1 MEEIKIMSANTQ
13 PTEHKMGAMP
23 IPKLLITMSLPM
35 IISMLVQALYNIVDS
50 IFVARIDEAA
60 LTAVSMAFPIQNL
73 MIAVCSGTCVGVNAL
88 LSRSLGEQKPK
99 DAQSAATNGL
109 FLAVL
114 GAIAFALFGIFG
126 TRAFFA
132 SQTNDP
138 LIIEYGVQYLQ
149 ICTIFS
155 FGLFLEI
162 TLERILQS
170 TGRTIY
176 NMYSQGIGAIT
187 NIILD
192 PIMIFGLFGFPALG
206 IRGAAIATVLGQI
219 FAMFLS
225 LLFNLKYNSD
235 ISIKMRGFRPHGQTI
250 RIIYAVGIPSVIMI
264 SISSAMTYG
273 LNLILGALDTVAVTI
288 LGVYFKLQSFV
299 FMPVFGLNNGMIPI
313 IAYNYGAKN
322 KKRIMDTIKLSII
335 IAIGIMLAGLVLF
348 QTFSV
353 QLLQL
358 FNASDNMLKEGVPA
372 LKQISLS
379 FIFAG
384 YCIIVSSVF
393 QALGN
398 GVYSLVVSIARQ
410 LLCILPAAYFLANT
424 FGLHAAWYAF
434 PLAEIVS
441 LTLCTILFKRIYDQ
455 KIK

>member
-1 MEEIKIMSANTQ
+1 MSEHTQ
-13 PTEHKMGAMP
+13 PTENKMGVMP
-23 IPKLLITMSLPM
+23 IPQLLITMSLPM
-35 IISMLVQALYNIVDS
+35 IISMLVQAFYNIVDS
-50 IFVARIDEAA
+50 VFVARINEAA
-60 LTAVSMAFPIQNL
+60 LTAVSMAYPIQNL

-99 DAQSAATNGL
+99 DAQLAATNGI

-126 TRAFFA
+126 ARAFFT

-192 PIMIFGLFGFPALG
+192 PIMIFGLLGFPAMG
-206 IRGAAIATVLGQI
+206 IRGAAVATVTGQI
-219 FAMFLS
+219 FAMFLT
-225 LLFNLKYNSD
+225 LFFNLKFNTD
-235 ISIKMRGFRPHGQTI
+235 ISIGMRRFRPHIQTI
-250 RIIYAVGIPSVIMI
+250 KIIYTVGIPSIIMV

-273 LNLILGALDTVAVTI
+273 LNLILGAFDTIAVTI

-322 KKRIMDTIKLSII
+322 KKRIMDTIKLSIM
-335 IAIGIMLAGLVLF
+335 IAIGIMLAGLAIF
-348 QTFSV
+348 QIYPV
-353 QLLQL
+353 QLLKL

-410 LLCILPAAYFLANT
+410 LLCILPAAYFMAHA
-424 FGLHAAWYAF
+424 FGLHAAWFAF

-441 LTLCTILFKRIYDQ
+441 LSLCTILFKRIYGQ
-455 KIK
+455 KINRNHR